1 MQPCFRRGSFLLPN
15 DSVNGRKWSVIA
27 CDQYTSQKE
36 YWDKVEEITKDVP
49 STYHLIYPEIYLGE
63 TSNRIERIH
72 LAMDRYLK
80 ENILKEKVKDGFV
93 LVERKTISGNRIGV
107 LGIVDLEA
115 YDFTVGNT
123 KPIRATEGTIRQRIP
138 PRLKIRRNAP
148 LELSHVMVLI
158 DDPENTLIEELYKE
172 KDHYSVLYDFDLM
185 MDGGHDKGY
194 AITGTKAQ
202 EIEEK
207 IFAMQKERELFL
219 AVGDGNHSLATAKA
233 CWEEIKKDLSLEQ
246 QKEHPARYAMVE
258 MVNLHSPALIFEPI
272 HRLLFQ
278 VELWDLYE
286 SFKDYC
292 DEEGILLAP
301 GKEIVFY
308 QNGEEKSVSLIKKD
322 NRLPVDI
329 LQTVID
335 RYLSSPQEGKI
346 DYIHGEEAMMA
357 LLKEPSNGGIFLDRI
372 EKSSLFPAIVA
383 GGVLP
388 RKTFSM
394 GEADEK
400 RFYLEARKV
409 K

>member
-1 MQPCFRRGSFLLPN
+1 
-15 DSVNGRKWSVIA
+15 
-27 CDQYTSQKE
+27 
-36 YWDKVEEITKDVP
+36 
-49 STYHLIYPEIYLGE
+49 
-63 TSNRIERIH
+63 
-72 LAMDRYLK
+72 MDRYLN
-80 ENILKEKVKDGFV
+80 ENILKEKVKDGFI
-93 LVERKTISGNRIGV
+93 LVERKTISGNRIGL

-185 MDGGHDKGY
+185 MEGGHDKGY

-278 VELWDLYE
+278 VQLWDLYE

-292 DEEGILLAP
+292 DEEGIVLAP

-335 RYLSSPQEGKI
+335 RYLSSHQEGKI